1 MNGDDT
7 QREDDFAQFKHVKL
21 FLGLND
27 EERRDIWNM
36 TESVQYSTDEV
47 ILRQGDVGDR
57 FLILKCG
64 RVAVRPLL
72 DEDEDEDLLVRFV
85 DEQHD
90 DNYVGEIALLDGKPR
105 SANVIAS
112 VPTTCWSL
120 DADKFRKVLESY
132 SKVAMNVLD
141 HLATRL
147 RNTTERTCNL
157 VKRRSAALVLIALRD
172 LAQDGIRDKLGR
184 VTLEPPKQDV
194 LADMS
199 AITRE
204 AVNRALQDE
213 LFPRGA
219 TKRSGVKWIIQHRAE
234 SIVRYWRRCSDL
246 RSELQV
252 LEFLK
257 DLNGEGRTRSEI
269 VQSVPGRNI
278 GSAIKRLLAD
288 GYIRNQPGDDDRNPR
303 LVRADD
309 THDQKE
315 REYRKLHQDQV
326 LLLLETLAADHA
338 DGELF
343 ISPPTDRGQG
353 QQVIREAR
361 QQVIRAVAARI
372 LARKGDTPADD
383 ETVERAGAAV
393 EALKREGYLRIE
405 AVARWPLVITAKGR
419 EHLDSIS

>member
-7 QREDDFAQFKHVKL
+7 QTDDFAQFKHVKL

-27 EERRDIWNM
+27 EELRSIWNM
-36 TESVQYSTDEV
+36 TESVRYSKGAV

-72 DEDEDEDLLVRFV
+72 DDDEDLLVRFV

-147 RNTTERTCNL
+147 RHTTERTCNL
-157 VKRRSAALVLIALRD
+157 VNRRSADLVLIALRE
-172 LAQDGIRDKLGR
+172 LAQDGIRDRLGR

-213 LFPRGA
+213 LFPSGA
-219 TKRSGVKWIIQHRAE
+219 TKRSGTKWIAEHRAE

-269 VQSVPGRNI
+269 VRSVPGRNI

-288 GYIRNQPGDDDRNPR
+288 GYIIKHPDDDDRNPR
-303 LVRADD
+303 LARVDD
-309 THDQKE
+309 AAHDQKDGK
-315 REYRKLHQDQV
+315 YRRLHQDQV
-326 LLLLETLAADHA
+326 LLLLETLAVDHA
-338 DGELF
+338 EGELF
-343 ISPPTDRGQG
+343 IGPTTDRGQG

-361 QQVIRAVAARI
+361 KQVIRAVAARI

-383 ETVERAGAAV
+383 ETVKRAGAAV
-393 EALKREGYLRIE
+393 EALKREGYLRME
-405 AVARWPLVITAKGR
+405 TVARWPLVITAKGR
-419 EHLDSIS
+419 KHLDSIS